1 MECTIYTF
9 RLCQQK
15 SQKAQVYGCT
25 NIDARRILTPLLKQQ
40 WFAQMELREL
50 SSPFLLNNLCLFH
63 SKAYFC
69 ICTVY
74 SCATSVNFLT
84 CQNIYIS
91 SFMTHR
97 CNVYIYIIYITL
109 FIMQILKLLIILKGI
124 KLKLQEV
131 HSQTFSFISEVIRRA
146 ITKIPY
152 YVSQIT

>member
-1 MECTIYTF
+1 MPYSLQIEWFYLKFTNNGMHHIHIQTF
-9 RLCQQK
+9 SAKK
-15 SQKAQVYGCT
+15 SKGTGVYGCT
-25 NIDARRILTPLLKQQ
+25 NIHARRILTPLLKQQ

-109 FIMQILKLLIILKGI
+109 CIM
-124 KLKLQEV
+124 
-131 HSQTFSFISEVIRRA
+131 
-146 ITKIPY
+146 
-152 YVSQIT
+152 

>member
-9 RLCQQK
+9 RLFQQK

-25 NIDARRILTPLLKQQ
+25 NIHARRILTPLLKQQ
-40 WFAQMELREL
+40 WFAQIELREL

-91 SFMTHR
+91 SFDTQMQ
-97 CNVYIYIIYITL
+97 CLYLYNIYHIIYNVD
-109 FIMQILKLLIILKGI
+109 I
-124 KLKLQEV
+124 KIANN
-131 HSQTFSFISEVIRRA
+131 S
-146 ITKIPY
+146 
-152 YVSQIT
+152 